1 MTHTDDPTAARAAR
15 QLRRIR
21 AFYAAGVVLWTAS
34 SAWTM
39 WDAPGSRPM
48 WTSLLLLVVFTGLL
62 AMASRWLRHLEP
74 TGAARPSHHAA
85 FSTRAGRHAV
95 SKP

>member
-21 AFYAAGVVLWTAS
+21 SFYAAGVALWTATS
-34 SAWTM
+34 VWTM

-48 WTSLLLLVVFTGLL
+48 WISVLLLAVFTGLL
-62 AMASRWLRHLEP
+62 AMTCRWLRRVEP
-74 TGAARPSHHAA
+74 TGSARPARHVALSH
-85 FSTRAGRHAV
+85 RAGRHAL